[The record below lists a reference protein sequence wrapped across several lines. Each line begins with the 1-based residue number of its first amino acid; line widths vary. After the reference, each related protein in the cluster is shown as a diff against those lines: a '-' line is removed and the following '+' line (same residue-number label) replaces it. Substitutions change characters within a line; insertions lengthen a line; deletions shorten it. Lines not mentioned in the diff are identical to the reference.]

1 MFSNTGRYEHFLR
14 LSCGMPFT
22 AQVEEGY
29 RTLGTL
35 MAGQLADQPLLP
47 RKAA

>member
-22 AQVEEGY
+22 AEVEAGY
-29 RTLGTL
+29 RTLGGL
-35 MAGQLADQPLLP
+35 LAAQMAELPVP
-47 RKAA
+47 RKVA